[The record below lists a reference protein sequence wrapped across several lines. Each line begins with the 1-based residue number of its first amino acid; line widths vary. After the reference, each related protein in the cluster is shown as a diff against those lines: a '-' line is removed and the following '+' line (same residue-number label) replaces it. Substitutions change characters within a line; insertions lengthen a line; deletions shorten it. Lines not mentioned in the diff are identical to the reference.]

1 MRYDA
6 AVVPAESKYL
16 SRVVYVVAAVLF
28 VALAYDLLRLPV
40 QLHDSLGDIQDVRAA
55 PSALAAFT
63 RELGHKGF
71 LRPLKAAQIRLV
83 FDASA
88 GHYTAAYRTLHVALF
103 GLTLW
108 MFVRALRVKTTADMA
123 AGLFALTVMLG
134 LHTFS
139 NLLRE
144 AYPINHFLE
153 ILLFT
158 LIALN
163 VAQSAPRLRND
174 VLGGVLFAL
183 GSLVVES
190 GLLIWVV
197 IVATRLSGFKGFSW
211 RGVGI
216 VTGLFLGYV
225 ALRVFVFAN
234 GIPVVNE
241 RTTGYFFKIL
251 EEDEL
256 IARFGANPWPLY
268 AYNVVA
274 SVLTVLFAEP
284 RAGQLVTTAQW
295 LDGSLMPWAVVATV
309 SSVVTTL
316 VIGVGAVSWWRN
328 RGTTSDPDRFFLVC
342 GMVLIANA
350 VLSFAYTKSDIV
362 SVAGAF
368 YALAAYAA
376 VRRLASSTS
385 SGMLARSL
393 VTVLVVVAATGWA
406 LRDYGLHYSL
416 RYHAFKVRNDWVND
430 LPEKWMATPDVRVV
444 TERLRRDALE
454 QRVLAPRFYPRW
466 EEQWFEE

>member
-1 MRYDA
+1 MRYDPA
-6 AVVPAESKYL
+6 TVPASPKL
-16 SRVVYVVAAVLF
+16 LPRVVYVVATVLV
-28 VALAYDLLRLPV
+28 VAFAYDLLRLPV

-55 PSALAAFT
+55 PSAVAAFT

-83 FDASA
+83 FDASG
-88 GHYTAAYRTLHVALF
+88 GHYTAAYRSLHVALF

-108 MFVRALRVKTTADMA
+108 MFVRALRVKTAVDMA

-158 LIALN
+158 LVALN
-163 VAQSAPRLRND
+163 LAQSPPSLRND
-174 VLGGVLFAL
+174 VWGGVLFAV
-183 GSLVVES
+183 GSLVIES

-197 IVATRLSGFKGFSW
+197 IVATRLSGMKGFSW

-216 VTGLFLGYV
+216 VTALFAGYV
-225 ALRVFVFAN
+225 GLRVFVLAN

-241 RTTGYFFKIL
+241 RTTGYFFAIL

-274 SVLTVLFAEP
+274 SVLTVLLAEP
-284 RAGQLVTTAQW
+284 RAGQLVLTAQY
-295 LDGSLMPWAVVATV
+295 LDGTLAPWAIVAAV
-309 SSVVTTL
+309 SSIATTL
-316 VIGVGAVSWWRN
+316 LIVWASVSWIRS
-328 RGTTSDPDRFFLVC
+328 RETDDTDRVFVVFALVL
-342 GMVLIANA
+342 VANG

-376 VRRLASSTS
+376 VRRLALSTS
-385 SGMLARSL
+385 TGMLTRAT
-393 VTVLVVVAATGWA
+393 VFVLVCIAASGWA
-406 LRDYGLHYSL
+406 LRTYGLHYSL

-430 LPEKWMATPDVRVV
+430 VPEKWMATPTVRVV
-444 TERLRRDALE
+444 TEQLRRDALNT
-454 QRVLAPRFYPRW
+454 RVLAPRFYPRW